1 MTTVKLSARR
11 LSSDVLQEIE
21 ELSGQNLYACYQC
34 GKCSAGCPLAF
45 AADLLPHQVMRL
57 LQLGLTKEVFASQAP
72 WLCVACMTCATR
84 CPKGVDV
91 AKVMEAI
98 RTILLRESRGQVQVF
113 LPPAELVAEVPQLA
127 TVSAFR
133 KLSL

>member
-1 MTTVKLSARR
+1 MSTVKLSARR
-11 LSSDVLQEIE
+11 LSSDLLQEIE

-34 GKCSAGCPLAF
+34 GKCSAGCPLGF

-57 LQLGLTKEVFASQAP
+57 LQLGLTKQVFESQAP

-91 AKVMEAI
+91 AKVMEAV
-98 RTILLRESRGQVQVF
+98 RTILLREGRGEVQVF
-113 LPPAELVAEVPQLA
+113 SPPVELITEVPQLA